1 MDKIEN
7 IEELSDNLIII
18 PDNVYFE
25 NSIAVNDSGLIN
37 NALGIGEG
45 LSVGVDANLENVNV
59 FGLLSGYSNI
69 YSTISWNEYY

>member
-25 NSIAVNDSGLIN
+25 NSICSK
-37 NALGIGEG
+37 
-45 LSVGVDANLENVNV
+45 
-59 FGLLSGYSNI
+59 
-69 YSTISWNEYY
+69 